1 MNVKRLHERN
11 YFFNPASLPKAEA
24 MADGT
29 TRLRHSVTVAKDVTL
44 ADGTADEADLTF
56 GWDLIVD
63 PGISRLS
70 GDLTVDIETVSGLV
84 GRITYVVSGG
94 RN

>member
-1 MNVKRLHERN
+1 
-11 YFFNPASLPKAEA
+11 
-24 MADGT
+24 
-29 TRLRHSVTVAKDVTL
+29 VAKDITL

-56 GWDLIVD
+56 SWDLLVD

-70 GDLTVDIETVSGLV
+70 GDLTVEIETVGGLI
-84 GRITYVVSGG
+84 GRLTYVVSGG